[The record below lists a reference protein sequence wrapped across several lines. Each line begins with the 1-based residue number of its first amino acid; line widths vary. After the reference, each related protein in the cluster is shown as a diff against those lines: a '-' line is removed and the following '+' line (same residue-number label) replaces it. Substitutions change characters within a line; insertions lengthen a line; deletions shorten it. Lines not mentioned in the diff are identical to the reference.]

1 MAFGSVASLSM
12 AAGLLALTSPC
23 DASVWQAKT
32 EDVEMS
38 LIAEL
43 SVLVHTGQPHRLEA
57 ALRPIYSSLPK
68 SAQGSLE
75 PDVVRSALHRLFL
88 QRPGWSVKGLEPG
101 SSAES
106 WVPAYLLKLLE
117 DRAGERGLG
126 LRELAALAA
135 SLEDLARKEATA
147 RLEWSYQAVGL
158 PLAGRADRA
167 RVMSALRM
175 YAEGYVSGN
184 ASDTEASSR
193 QKWLERLAADHWK
206 AGGSDDGKLSFQ
218 DAGASVLLIERQLS
232 RFKSQEC
239 SSVEPAVAQSRC
251 LDVSSLYS
259 LCCRSGAEGPTTVAP
274 EPSVWV
280 AAWTDYPG
288 LWIFSLVCFL
298 LTAVLNLCRWLCGHP
313 SAEGPAQSEEE
324 STDHAK
330 SEDVAKP
337 QDVAKPE
344 EETTPTGLLGTCV
357 ALCLVCAVAV
367 AVDLLDITVI
377 APALAVGLALLAA
390 ARLAPRQH
398 VKAKKV

>member
-239 SSVEPAVAQSRC
+239 SGLKSAASPSDC

-259 LCCRSGAEGPTTVAP
+259 LCCPSDAEGTP
-274 EPSVWV
+274 EPSVWA
-280 AAWTDYPG
+280 AAWTEFPCQ
-288 LWIFSLVCFL
+288 WAFSFTCFL
-298 LTAVLNLCRWLCGHP
+298 LTALVHVSRWLRGCSSQDASMD
-313 SAEGPAQSEEE
+313 SA
-324 STDHAK
+324 
-330 SEDVAKP
+330 V
-337 QDVAKPE
+337 KPE
-344 EETTPTGLLGTCV
+344 AGATESVATPEEASPPQQTGLLGICV
-357 ALCLVCAVAV
+357 ALCGLCAAAVAM
-367 AVDLLDITVI
+367 DLLDIAVI
-377 APALAVGLALLAA
+377 APALAAGLVLLGA
-390 ARLAPRQH
+390 ARLAAKQP